1 MGPGQGSTGRTED
14 RDRGQEQ
21 EQENQKT
28 RVWEQKLM
36 RQGKAGWGGAKNA
49 AGGRRPAGKR
59 IQETIMSIPVLL
71 SLPP

>member
-14 RDRGQEQ
+14 RDREQEQ

-36 RQGKAGWGGAKNA
+36 RQGKAG
-49 AGGRRPAGKR
+49 GRVGRS
-59 IQETIMSIPVLL
+59 QECSRRKETSR
-71 SLPP
+71 